1 MYFFRSN
8 DDSPKPRCRVD
19 RAAPPPRHLL
29 VTIIGLFG
37 FLWLGAYPLCNVLY
51 AAFSVGPWTDA
62 LHAGLALAFCL
73 LSYHLLRLREWARQL
88 LLVLNGLCL
97 CCLWLYEFGMFVV
110 LPWIINRSSSERI
123 LTLTSIQQKLSE
135 RTPSCGPIELVVL
148 HVYLLGSVILLY
160 RHHTRQMFWT
170 HQEAEATPCPLRVKL
185 ALVLVGLICA
195 GQLTHA
201 VTSNLPLLRRSAM
214 ALKIHAIPLEAS
226 PREDALACA
235 LFVVQQAQT
244 TDSLQRVGLL
254 DSLAKAF
261 SEKGAVNQVVH
272 IAEAVV
278 NATQASRLTR
288 AAVSCMKTDKAKAD
302 ALLARAYALARKD
315 PVPESRDRQLASVAW
330 GCYQLG
336 DRTQAMEIV
345 EVMTSPDQRARAL
358 CDMGASDLRNQ
369 EPERGIELLDRAL
382 SEALQAKH
390 LKNREDVLIE
400 LVQLYLKERVQ
411 KAERVIDLIESASA
425 KALALCESAI
435 AKRSGAPEASQR
447 ILSQAR
453 LAAALSAHPDETLI
467 KMVAKLAQADLVEEA
482 IRMAETVYGPFQ
494 RAESLNQ
501 IAGHLAQTGQRERGI
516 SLLNEIASTLDAS
529 ASETDDN
536 TGFVTLLTQVAT
548 HYASLGRK
556 ATAFDILDKL
566 IGIVQAGPASSRQ
579 DVLLSVIA
587 KQYAQI
593 GGLAKA
599 YGLIETIGQPE
610 IRMHAL
616 VHLLIEADQPHVPQ
630 RTRAFLLNEIVA
642 KYARL

>member
-1 MYFFRSN
+1 MYFFPSN
-8 DDSPKPRCRVD
+8 DDSPQPSCRVD
-19 RAAPPPRHLL
+19 RGAPPPRHLL
-29 VTIIGLFG
+29 VTTIGLFG
-37 FLWLGAYPLCNVLY
+37 LLWLGLYPLCNVLY
-51 AAFSVGPWTDA
+51 AAFKVGPWTDA

-123 LTLTSIQQKLSE
+123 LTLTSIQQRLTE
-135 RTPSCGPIELVVL
+135 RMPSCSPIELVVL
-148 HVYLLGSVILLY
+148 HVYLLGSVIILCR
-160 RHHTRQMFWT
+160 RHTQQVFWT

-185 ALVLVGLICA
+185 ALALVGLICT
-195 GQLTHA
+195 GQLTQA

-214 ALKIHAIPLEAS
+214 ALKIHAIPLESS
-226 PREDALACA
+226 PREDPLACA

-244 TDSLQRVGLL
+244 ADSLQRLGLL

-261 SEKGAVNQVVH
+261 LERGDVNQVAH

-278 NATQASRLTR
+278 NATQGSRLTQ
-288 AAVSCMKTDKAKAD
+288 AAVSCMKTDKDKAD
-302 ALLARAYALARKD
+302 ALLARARALARKD

-330 GCYQLG
+330 GYYQLG

-345 EVMTSPDQRARAL
+345 EVMISPDERARAL
-358 CDMGASDLRNQ
+358 CDMGASDLRRQ
-369 EPERGIELLDRAL
+369 ERERGIELLDRAL

-390 LKNREDVLIE
+390 LKNREDILIE

-425 KALALCESAI
+425 KALALCQSAI
-435 AKRSGAPEASQR
+435 AKRSAAPEASQR

-467 KMVAKLAQADLVEEA
+467 KMVDQMAQADFVEEA
-482 IRMAETVYGPFQ
+482 ICMAETIYDPFQ

-501 IAGHLAQTGQRERGI
+501 IAGHLAQTGQRERGLA
-516 SLLNEIASTLDAS
+516 LLNEIASTLDAS

-536 TGFVTLLTQVAT
+536 TSFVTLLTQVAT

-566 IGIVQAGPASSRQ
+566 IGIVQTGHSSSRQ
-579 DVLLSVIA
+579 DVLLSGIA

-616 VHLLIEADQPHVPQ
+616 VHLLIEADHPSVSRPM
-630 RTRAFLLNEIVA
+630 REFLLEEIVA
-642 KYARL
+642 KYAGL